1 MAFAAKARVPVAE
14 SRRRKLEH
22 RNGSQGAKISVG
34 GLSLINFCSNDYL
47 GLANDPRLIETA
59 TRAAARYGVGAGAA
73 GLLSGWARPHQE
85 LAEELASYLG
95 RDRALLFSSGYL
107 ANLGTLSTFADRH
120 SEIFHDRLNHASL
133 IDGVRLSG
141 ARSVRYRHRD
151 LADLEARLAAST
163 ADTRLVVTDTIFS
176 MDGDSAPLQGIAAAA
191 SNYEALLVCDDA
203 HGFGVAGGGRGMLV
217 EQGLSQREAPLV
229 MVTFGKA
236 LGTAGAAVVGRED
249 LIETLLQQARPF
261 IYDTAP
267 PPMLA
272 AATQVALR
280 ILQEEPERIAALHA
294 RVRYFTNCMR
304 DVGLVPSGHPSPIQ
318 PIMLGADE
326 KALHAAS
333 LLRTAG
339 FYVRAIRPPTVP
351 EGTARLRIC
360 LSAAHEDSQIEALVA
375 ALAQV
380 LRALNAEP

>member
-1 MAFAAKARVPVAE
+1 MTLAAKAHAHVAE

-22 RNGSQGAKISVG
+22 RDGPQGPEISISG
-34 GLSLINFCSNDYL
+34 RSLVNFCSNDYL
-47 GLANDPRLIETA
+47 GLASDPRLIEA
-59 TRAAARYGVGAGAA
+59 ASRAAMRYGLGAGAA
-73 GLLSGWARPHQE
+73 GLLSGWARPHHE

-120 SEIFHDRLNHASL
+120 SEIFQDRLNHASL
-133 IDGVRLSG
+133 IDGVRLST

-163 ADTRLVVTDTIFS
+163 AETRLIVTDTIFS
-176 MDGDSAPLQGIAAAA
+176 MDGDSAPLRDIAAAA
-191 SNYEALLVCDDA
+191 HQHQALLVCDDA
-203 HGFGVAGGGRGMLV
+203 HGFGVAGGGRGLVV
-217 EQGLSQREAPLV
+217 EQGLTQSEAPLV

-261 IYDTAP
+261 IYDTAQ

-280 ILQEEPERIAALHA
+280 ILQEEPERIAALDA
-294 RVRYFTNCMR
+294 RIGHFTACMR
-304 DVGLVPSGHPSPIQ
+304 AAGLEPSGMRSPIQ

-326 KALHAAS
+326 KALQAAS
-333 LLRTAG
+333 LLRASG

-360 LSAAHEDSQIEALVA
+360 LSAAHQDAQIEALVE

-380 LRALNAEP
+380 LAALKAEP